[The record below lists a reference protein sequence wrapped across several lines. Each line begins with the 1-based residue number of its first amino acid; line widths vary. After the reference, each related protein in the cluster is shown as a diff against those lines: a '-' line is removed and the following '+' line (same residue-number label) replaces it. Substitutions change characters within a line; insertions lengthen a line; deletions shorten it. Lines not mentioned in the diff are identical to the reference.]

1 MHLNLLE
8 RATCMAVAGHATQ
21 KRKGEDLAYITHP
34 IRVALMLAQ
43 HGFSEEVIA
52 AALVHD
58 ILEDTPITE
67 QELRQ
72 ELGDAVGDIVTAV
85 TNDDSLSWKD
95 KKRAYVE
102 SVRAA
107 SVEAK
112 AVALVDKIHNAESLI
127 GRHAQLGSA
136 LWADFNASKEDKL
149 WFEEEMLT
157 MLQET
162 WKHPLVDEYA
172 LLVEQMRTLD

>member
-8 RATCMAVAGHATQ
+8 RATRMAVLGHATQ
-21 KRKGEDLAYITHP
+21 KRKGEDLPYITHP
-34 IRVALMLAQ
+34 IRVALLLAQ

-52 AALVHD
+52 AGLVHD

-67 QELRQ
+67 SELRE
-72 ELGDAVGDIVTAV
+72 ELGDMVGDIVTAV
-85 TNDDSLSWKD
+85 TNNDFLSWKD

-112 AVALVDKIHNAESLI
+112 AVALADKIHNAESII
-127 GRHAQLGSA
+127 GRHAELGSA
-136 LWADFNASKEDKL
+136 LWANFNASREDKL
-149 WFEEEMLT
+149 WFEEEMLA

-162 WKHPLVDEYA
+162 WKHPLVGEYA
-172 LLVEQMRTLD
+172 RLVEQIRTLD